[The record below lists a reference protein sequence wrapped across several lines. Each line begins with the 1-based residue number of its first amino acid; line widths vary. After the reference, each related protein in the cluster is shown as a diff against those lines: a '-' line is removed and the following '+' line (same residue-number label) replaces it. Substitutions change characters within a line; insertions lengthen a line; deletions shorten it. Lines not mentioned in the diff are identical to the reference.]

1 MQGKLGHLKIRVVV
15 VGIKIEIYFDKKSGG
30 IEFRTISTIVI
41 KRINFTVTGT
51 VLSFAGPREP
61 DLTDDLIEFLERC
74 VLANLPHPLDLE
86 SKILFNS

>member
-1 MQGKLGHLKIRVVV
+1 M
-15 VGIKIEIYFDKKSGG
+15 
-30 IEFRTISTIVI
+30 I

-61 DLTDDLIEFLERC
+61 DLTDDFIEFLERC

-86 SKILFNS
+86 SKILFNSLVQHYFVRYGPLCTRLKTAVLPEEESSDRVK